1 MSRLLGKG
9 LHACLVC
16 VIITILWK
24 TAIANDCNIGFLST
38 GWISPPGDLHIE
50 KGKPWEMFCV
60 LNTSHPDGQGGSWRN
75 LSFYIDNKLV
85 QEPTVKK
92 FNETAIRLYVPVSEV
107 SPNSP
112 PHDFYGVTCK
122 QNHVT
127 GICVRHVYVGY
138 PPQDVKD
145 FQCTSYNWERLE
157 CIWREPYNPIETTY
171 ALSYQVSLR
180 SRRMT
185 TPCPQS
191 RRFLSRTAY
200 ASDQQGSCEWGPSTT
215 PGYQYSAK
223 AFNFSMAMFNEL
235 GNKTQY
241 LGLVDNY
248 AIVIPNRMENLNQTA
263 ATSKSAKIS
272 WKVPFNLQ
280 LFPPGLEFRI
290 AYHIQASWVDS
301 TVFHNVPETESL
313 TWTNKSVKYDLAIRL
328 PYANTKYNL
337 SIWARS
343 RAADPNDER
352 FWSQPAMLIVKT
364 SADRPCSGPETSL
377 GSFEVINNRLD
388 MRSATIRWSQL
399 PSDCENGPETGYEI
413 TMLDS
418 QQNTIES
425 KNVSSVETTNA
436 VFNNLTRDKAYEFVL
451 QSYNDVGYSPTSS
464 QVFIPMAAN
473 MPTAPENVM
482 RIAYNETFF
491 GIQWTASVPS
501 KGLSMA
507 AFGRA
512 RSDDSLSYPRTL
524 SNYTVFWC
532 RSVRDSP
539 VQCEGQ
545 LYTQEV
551 SASDTSLNVTVPD
564 PRANYQFAVAANQGS
579 YSSGM
584 VWSTCIV
591 IANGN
596 GSQVKQV
603 EVVAVTSSSLDVSWL
618 LPCSVQN
625 GIINAF
631 NLYYCPVEDGDNYG
645 EEEPDC
651 QSNPDPIK
659 VPPTVNRY
667 VIGQLEPFT
676 VYKIVMSVETQ
687 FGEGQSSVPIMNRT
701 AEGKPSVPLD
711 LNLIEVTN
719 RSLSITWRAPVSPNG
734 ASTYYQVFRSNDT
747 NVWATTEK
755 TTATMDVESYSG
767 YVISVQ
773 ACNSPNNSPKLCSDL
788 SESVSVKTQI
798 GVPSA
803 PGQPSVKTST
813 DNSSCIEIKWLP
825 PTKLAGP
832 TYMSVINI
840 TGGEN
845 GHNFSTY
852 GSATERLVETS
863 AVCQPGLELKVHV
876 KTVNQAENGEL
887 LESPWSVEGVY
898 QCKPEGLSIAQILG
912 ITFGAALLVVI
923 IVTVMFIGRRVQV
936 QKTKAREAEIVLP
949 WEKAGNSDIS
959 NSDNAKQVAG
969 HQKEVAGLG
978 FNSVPNYYGRLDHKI
993 NRIGGSP
1000 PVIDMKKIQT
1010 SNPTNVTKE
1019 VDSIADRESRSSG
1032 HSSGPDSLSWH
1043 RNSRS
1048 ELSSS
1053 DSGAELE
1060 APNSPS
1066 PDVFVNPPL
1075 DPFAKPLA
1083 IARSSQNVADVSL
1096 RGDMDGVQYSAIQLR
1111 DAQRNGSSVPDL
1123 NQQLPNAYVRVGL
1136 APVAT
1141 LAPAQSVGYVTLGPN
1156 QSPDSSS
1163 SSPNASPNL
1172 SVGSNESLIV
1182 KSERDLRPAV
1192 KIVPLKR
1199 NSGGGSS
1206 GGYVEACTIEPASD
1220 FLASTTPGYV
1230 AFKSQEPVELERPA
1244 VSSATSPPQTSG
1256 YVTLGASGASP
1267 APASSSTH
1275 YVQMGTQSNHSLSY
1289 V

>member
-9 LHACLVC
+9 LRACLVC
-16 VIITILWK
+16 VIITVLWK
-24 TAIANDCNIGFLST
+24 TALANDCNIGFLST
-38 GWISPPGDLHIE
+38 GWISPPGDLQIE

-75 LSFYIDNKLV
+75 LSFYIDNKLAH
-85 QEPTVKK
+85 EPTVKK
-92 FNETAIRLYVPVSEV
+92 YNETAIRLYVPVSEV

-112 PHDFYGVTCK
+112 PHDYYGVTCK

-138 PPQDVKD
+138 PPQEVKD

-157 CIWREPYNPIETTY
+157 CIWQEPYNPIETTY

-180 SRRMT
+180 SS
-185 TPCPQS
+185 PCPEYRTLAKKNGQRTRSCVYSLDS
-191 RRFLSRTAY
+191 RPLYRNSLRN
-200 ASDQQGSCEWGPSTT
+200 
-215 PGYQYSAK
+215 YS
-223 AFNFSMAMFNEL
+223 FVFDMANAVPPTL
-235 GNKTQY
+235 PVKQHIA
-241 LGLVDNY
+241 
-248 AIVIPNRMENLNQTA
+248 AIDIDAHMIPNRMENLNQTE
-263 ATSKSAKIS
+263 ATPSSAKIT

-290 AYHIQASWVDS
+290 AYHIQASWVDT

-313 TWTNKSVKYDLAIRL
+313 KWTNKSVKYDLAIRL

-352 FWSQPAMLIVKT
+352 FWSQAAMLIVKT

-418 QQNTIES
+418 QRNTIES

-436 VFNNLTRDKAYEFVL
+436 VFNNLTRDRAYGFVL

-603 EVVAVTSSSLDVSWL
+603 EVVAATSSSLDVSWL

-719 RSLSITWRAPVSPNG
+719 RSLSITWRAPMSPNG

-798 GVPSA
+798 GVPGA
-803 PGQPSVKTST
+803 PGQPSVKTSA

-845 GHNFSTY
+845 KHNFSTY
-852 GSATERLVETS
+852 GNATERLVETS

-949 WEKAGNSDIS
+949 WEKAGNSEIS
-959 NSDNAKQVAG
+959 NSDNAKQVVG
-969 HQKEVAGLG
+969 HQKDVAGLG
-978 FNSVPNYYGRLDHKI
+978 FNSVPNYYGRLDHKT

-1010 SNPTNVTKE
+1010 SNSTNVTKE

-1075 DPFAKPLA
+1075 DLFAKPLA
-1083 IARSSQNVADVSL
+1083 ITRSSQNVADVSL
-1096 RGDMDGVQYSAIQLR
+1096 RGDMDGVQYSVVQLR
-1111 DAQRNGSSVPDL
+1111 DAQRNGTSVPDL
-1123 NQQLPNAYVRVGL
+1123 NQQLPNAYVCVGM
-1136 APVAT
+1136 APAAT

-1156 QSPDSSS
+1156 QSPDSSPS
-1163 SSPNASPNL
+1163 SLNASPNL

-1220 FLASTTPGYV
+1220 LLASSTPGYV
-1230 AFKSQEPVELERPA
+1230 AFKNQEPVELERPA
-1244 VSSATSPPQTSG
+1244 ISSATSPPQTNG
-1256 YVTLGASGASP
+1256 YVTLGSSVAAT

-1275 YVQMGTQSNHSLSY
+1275 YVQMGTQSNHSLNY